1 MARPSSLSN
10 QGLIMSWLSFLNP
23 IASLGS
29 TYLEGRNQVAKAKSA
44 AAIIGIE
51 AEADVK
57 VAGAKAAHKL
67 ADDGQTQDYNLDYLA
82 MQQMD
87 KSYVDDIMIALL
99 LVPVGASF
107 LGYQEE
113 VTAAFESFAVM
124 PDWYQYLIIG
134 IYVVKFGLRGLLT
147 KLVSGKLGGI
157 KLK

>member
-1 MARPSSLSN
+1 
-10 QGLIMSWLSFLNP
+10 MSFLSFLNP

-29 TYLEGRNQVAKAKSA
+29 TYLEGKNQVAKAKSEA
-44 AAIIGIE
+44 AVVSIK

-67 ADDGQTQDYNLDYLA
+67 ANDGQTQDFNLDLVA

-87 KSYVDDIMIALL
+87 KSFLDEIMIALL

-107 LGYQEE
+107 VGYQEE
-113 VTAAFESFAVM
+113 VTAAFESFASM

>member
-1 MARPSSLSN
+1 MN
-10 QGLIMSWLSFLNP
+10 WLSAVFSP
-23 IASLGS
+23 IAALGN
-29 TYLEGRNQVAKAKSA
+29 TYLEGRNNVAKAKSA
-44 AAIIGIE
+44 AAIVSIQ

-57 VAGAKAAHKL
+57 TAGARAANKL
-67 ADDGQTQDYNLDYLA
+67 ADDGQTQDYNLDYIA

-113 VTAAFESFAVM
+113 VTSAFESFSAM

-147 KLVSGKLGGI
+147 KLVSGKLGKI
-157 KLK
+157 SLK

>member
-1 MARPSSLSN
+1 
-10 QGLIMSWLSFLNP
+10 MSFLSFLNP

-29 TYLEGRNQVAKAKSA
+29 TYLEGKNQVAKAKSA
-44 AAIIGIE
+44 AAIISIE

-67 ADDGQTQDYNLDYLA
+67 ADDGQTQDYNLDYIA

-107 LGYQEE
+107 VCYKEE
-113 VTAAFESFAVM
+113 VTAAFESFASM